1 MSDRENVGY
10 EMYFMFSKSE
20 NSYSLSK
27 VISYENPA
35 EHLSHIASKIEHF
48 FLEGTDK

>member
-1 MSDRENVGY
+1 MTEKMLVMKCISCSQNQ
-10 EMYFMFSKSE
+10 KIHIA
-20 NSYSLSK
+20 LSK